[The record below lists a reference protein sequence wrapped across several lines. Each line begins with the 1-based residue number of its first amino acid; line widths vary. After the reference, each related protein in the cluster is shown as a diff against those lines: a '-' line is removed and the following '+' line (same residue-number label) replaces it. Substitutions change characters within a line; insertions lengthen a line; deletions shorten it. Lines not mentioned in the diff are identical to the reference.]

1 MAPMADIMGE
11 QAQEGFLRCTLT
23 PNQTMI
29 RTNLQTPP
37 RAALQR
43 MRALES
49 VPVDEWS
56 ADDRHEYILASIV
69 CTDEAHTHDRW
80 IIPAIVLFSSIAAIC
95 AIVPLI

>member
-1 MAPMADIMGE
+1 MK
-11 QAQEGFLRCTLT
+11 
-23 PNQTMI
+23 

-69 CTDEAHTHDRW
+69 CTEEAHAHDWW
-80 IIPAIVLFSSIAAIC
+80 IIPAIVFFSSIAASC
-95 AIVPLI
+95 ALALLI